1 MNAPVPHHV
10 QQFGSRH
17 RDGRQ
22 RLGALIRSNRFTLG
36 VVLILAIVIPE
47 FFHPMVNKD
56 YEWVN
61 PLVQIEPSLLFS
73 ALALLG
79 AHGVLR

>member
-1 MNAPVPHHV
+1 MNAPIPHHV

-17 RDGRQ
+17 RGSRQ

-36 VVLILAIVIPE
+36 GAMLLAIGVPE
-47 FFHPMVNKD
+47 LFHPMVNQK

-61 PLVQIEPSLLFS
+61 PFIQIEPSLLF
-73 ALALLG
+73 
-79 AHGVLR
+79 